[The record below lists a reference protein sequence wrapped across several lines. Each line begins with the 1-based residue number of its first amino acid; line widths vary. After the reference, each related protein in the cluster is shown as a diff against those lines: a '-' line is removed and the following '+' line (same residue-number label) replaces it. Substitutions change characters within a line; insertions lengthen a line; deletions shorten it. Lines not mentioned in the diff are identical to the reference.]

1 MIQTKDEFYYSQL
14 EAIQNFYNM
23 LRETDKV
30 DVSLTELLSHGLP
43 MDMRKNFEDYLRDH
57 PYVIKLT
64 RFYTLRLPES

>member
-30 DVSLTELLSHGLP
+30 DVSLTEAIITWFTDGYAEEF
-43 MDMRKNFEDYLRDH
+43 REDYIRDH
-57 PYVIKLT
+57 PYVIQN
-64 RFYTLRLPES
+64 